1 VLVHAYKGSER
12 RIVAMMYEF
21 ELAAGTLTLRNED
34 EMRMRRWGMGERAS
48 CIAGSSSSFF
58 LFAEKLEII
67 QFFGVCCWLQLLLL
81 LLLLLLLFSLFEGDD
96 GGE

>member
-34 EMRMRRWGMGERAS
+34 EMRMRRWGMEERAS

-58 LFAEKLEII
+58 FLLAEKLEII

-81 LLLLLLLFSLFEGDD
+81 LLLLLFSLFEGDD